1 MYPFTLTQLFSNSAH
16 DTTFS
21 AWLWDVKQLRK
32 TSTILCSYSKCPL
45 QQSCTSTVSDRVSA
59 PGRDQGSTALPL
71 PICWTCLLWHQ
82 STTPRSFSVVAVSIS
97 PCCTTTTAAETE
109 HKLDPR
115 LKSRIEIKNMSRKEK
130 PEADRAME
138 DTRTQCLKLQLTPP
152 FSCQFEW
159 GTKVQ

>member
-1 MYPFTLTQLFSNSAH
+1 MIQHSQHGFEMLNSSERPPP
-16 DTTFS
+16 FS
-21 AWLWDVKQLRK
+21 AATASALSSSLVLPQCLTEFQCLAEIRAAPH
-32 TSTILCSYSKCPL
+32 YHY
-45 QQSCTSTVSDRVSA
+45 QSAEVVCCGIS
-59 PGRDQGSTALPL
+59 P
-71 PICWTCLLWHQ
+71 Q
-82 STTPRSFSVVAVSIS
+82 SPHSFSVVAVSIS

-152 FSCQFEW
+152 FSCQFE
-159 GTKVQ
+159 